1 MLSEV
6 TCIGGWGYSQTQC
19 LPQPTAGATDRL
31 VCTLSSPLP
40 GAGLTVEWCGSCMGP
55 STRPGLLCCFYGIWR
70 ISRGGSARCTGVGG
84 EGLAC
89 FAVSGPCGKKAGRP
103 VAGMDPQKHSVGCFH
118 GASNFGERNWFPLR
132 FWLGDGQGR
141 LCFPVPL
148 ITAELSSV
156 FRAQQLSLP
165 LSSSPPALRTE
176 LLTLTFQMLSPA
188 GCQNSHSPAPLLFA
202 SQPDSGALP
211 CWAGC
216 PSTAPAPSHQSV

>member
-1 MLSEV
+1 MCWWAGPQSDLMSVPSPLLGPQSDWWVPYLPLSPGQDSLWSGV
-6 TCIGGWGYSQTQC
+6 GPVW
-19 LPQPTAGATDRL
+19 AT
-31 VCTLSSPLP
+31 CTL
-40 GAGLTVEWCGSCMGP
+40 
-55 STRPGLLCCFYGIWR
+55 PGLWCCFYGFWC
-70 ISRGGSARCTGVGG
+70 ISCGGAARLTGAGG
-84 EGLAC
+84 VGLAC

-165 LSSSPPALRTE
+165 LSSSPPALRAE